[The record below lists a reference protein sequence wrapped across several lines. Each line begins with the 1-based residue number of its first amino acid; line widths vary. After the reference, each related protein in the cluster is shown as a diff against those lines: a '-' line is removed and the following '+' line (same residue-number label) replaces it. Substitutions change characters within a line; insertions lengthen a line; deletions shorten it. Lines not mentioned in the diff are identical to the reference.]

1 MSPDSLSWSLIAA
14 IVVFGAL
21 IVMLPIIVHDFR
33 RYREARFLTCPET
46 GERAAIIVDGPRPSS
61 TATSS
66 EPCVRAME
74 CSLWPKRK
82 GCEQSCLK
90 TGGGLG

>member
-1 MSPDSLSWSLIAA
+1 MSPVSLSWTLIAT

-21 IVMLPIIVHDFR
+21 SLLLPVIVRDLR

-46 GERAAIIVDGPRPSS
+46 GEKAAIIVDGPRASS
-61 TATSS
+61 TATIA
-66 EPCVRAME
+66 EPRLRAIE

-90 TGGGLG
+90 KP